1 MGVVTQT
8 VFLRYVAMSELVL
21 YGQIKSLV
29 NINDNPAYATFD
41 PIEKVLYVAEQ
52 GARAARS
59 IYSSIKGNPTAEYTI
74 DDLSDAMEKF
84 YEDYLEPIDLPMNDF
99 VEGIVDRNV
108 PNFFKPALIQAQA
121 KLKDWQAKK

>member
-1 MGVVTQT
+1 
-8 VFLRYVAMSELVL
+8 MSNLVL

-29 NINDNPAYATFD
+29 NINDNPAYASFD

-59 IYSSIKGNPTAEYTI
+59 IYSSLKGNPNAEYTI
-74 DDLSDAMEKF
+74 DDLSEAMEKF

-108 PNFFKPALIQAQA
+108 PNFFKPVLIQAQA